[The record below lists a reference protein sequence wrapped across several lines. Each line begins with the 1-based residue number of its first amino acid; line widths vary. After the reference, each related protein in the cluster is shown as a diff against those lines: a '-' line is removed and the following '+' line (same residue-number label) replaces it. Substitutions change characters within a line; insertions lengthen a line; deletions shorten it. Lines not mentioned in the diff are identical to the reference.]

1 LTGGP
6 SRTVWLRAAVSILC
20 LVYLGARYGSDSAFW
35 GILLGLNPLGFLLA
49 LAILCLGLL
58 LSALR
63 WRILLAAAGVSVS
76 LGRALH
82 LYVLGYFFNFFLP
95 TTVGGDIVR
104 AVGFGR
110 GTPLSVL
117 GGSIL
122 VERLLGFGCLLAIG
136 IAASFSLAS
145 LQVVRQALLL
155 AAGLFVAGVL
165 LLVLMPLP
173 EVSRPGRVARILA
186 GLRRT
191 ALEVRGYGFHSRA
204 LALGL
209 LLSFGWQ
216 LSLVG
221 VHVVLSYGLGVV
233 APVKSLLALV
243 PVTQA
248 VTMIPVSLG
257 GLGIREMGYEFFF
270 RTAGYDAS
278 AGVALGVAW
287 LGVSIVL
294 ALAGGAL
301 HLVTPLRREET

>member
-1 LTGGP
+1 
-6 SRTVWLRAAVSILC
+6 
-20 LVYLGARYGSDSAFW
+20 VYLGARYGSDSDFW
-35 GILLGLNPLGFLLA
+35 ETLLNLNPVGFLLG
-49 LAILCLGLL
+49 LAILCLGLM

-63 WRILLAAAGVSVS
+63 WRVLLAAAGVSVS
-76 LGRALH
+76 LGRALR

-122 VERLLGFGCLLAIG
+122 VERLLGFGCLLVIG
-136 IAASFSLAS
+136 IAASFSLES
-145 LQVVRQALLL
+145 LQMARNALLL
-155 AAGLFVAGVL
+155 AGGLFAVGVL
-165 LLVLMPLP
+165 LLILVPLP

-191 ALEVRGYGFHSRA
+191 ALEVRAYGFHSRA
-204 LALGL
+204 LGIGL
-209 LLSFGWQ
+209 VLSLGWQ

-221 VHVVLSYGLGVV
+221 VHVALSYGLGVV
-233 APVKSLLALV
+233 APVRSLLALV

-257 GLGIREMGYEFFF
+257 GLGVREMGYEFFF

-287 LGVSIVL
+287 LGVSIVM
-294 ALAGGAL
+294 AMAGGVL
-301 HLVTPLRREET
+301 HLATPVRREDA